1 MPWWCKVDGA
11 MWAKPNGLGSSV
23 DNLSDHPVTHVSWND
38 ANAFAKWAGARL
50 PTEAEWEHAARGDI
64 HGAIFPWGLE
74 DPTDAKP
81 LCNIWQGEFPHKNT
95 VKDGYEATAPVNSF
109 TPNQLGIFNMVG
121 NVWEWCSDPFIIRS
135 QKKQARH
142 RNAAARANGERLAK
156 GGSYLCHNSYCYR
169 YRIAARTGLSANS
182 SAGHL
187 GFRLVE

>member
-1 MPWWCKVDGA
+1 M
-11 MWAKPNGLGSSV
+11 
-23 DNLSDHPVTHVSWND
+23 LSLYVN
-38 ANAFAKWAGARL
+38 F
-50 PTEAEWEHAARGDI
+50 
-64 HGAIFPWGLE
+64 
-74 DPTDAKP
+74 
-81 LCNIWQGEFPHKNT
+81 WQGEFPHKNT

-156 GGSYLCHNSYCYR
+156 GGSYLCHKSYCYR

-187 GFRLVE
+187 GFRLVV